1 MAQSIVLTGA
11 NIRLYVNNKI
21 FNTVQNI
28 NFVVDY
34 GETEIYGI
42 DSPYP
47 QEIAPGKI
55 TVRGTISCIRVKNS
69 GGLQASKLRPTYS
82 DFAAS
87 PYISLRINDRSS
99 NEDILFIPNCKV
111 TKETHTAGTK
121 QTYKLVFDFVG
132 QIPLF
137 ALDRS

>member
-1 MAQSIVLTGA
+1 MPSIVLTGA
-11 NIRLYVNNKI
+11 KIRLYVNNKI
-21 FNTVQNI
+21 FNTVQSI

-34 GETEIYGI
+34 GENEIYGI

-55 TVRGTISCIRVKNS
+55 TVRGTVACIRIQNS
-69 GGLQASKLRPTYS
+69 GGLQASQLRPLFS

-87 PYISLRINDRSS
+87 PYVSLRINDRQT
-99 NEDILFIPNCKV
+99 NEDILFIPNAKV
-111 TKETHTAGTK
+111 TKESHSAVTK
-121 QTYKLVFDFVG
+121 QTYKLTFEFAG